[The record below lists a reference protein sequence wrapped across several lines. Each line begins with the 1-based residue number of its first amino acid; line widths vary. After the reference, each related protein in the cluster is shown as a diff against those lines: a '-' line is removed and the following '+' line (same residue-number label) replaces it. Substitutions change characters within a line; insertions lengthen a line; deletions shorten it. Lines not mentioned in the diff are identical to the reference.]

1 MTGLMDKK
9 GIVIAGIGGNYD
21 VYVGEGE
28 TVRVKARGVFRK
40 EKISPMIGD
49 RVVVSEE
56 GFLSDILPRKNKMI
70 RPAAANIDQILIV
83 FALRDPDPHFGLLD
97 RFLTEA
103 GKQNIPASI
112 VFNKT
117 DLVDPVSDKRLLEA
131 AECYRK
137 VGYPVF
143 LLEASSEE
151 EGPFNQLS
159 ELRGCLSGKVTVLA
173 GPSGVGKSSLINA
186 LIGADQEVGELSEKI
201 ARGKNT
207 TRHARLLP
215 VIHDDACEEAELGSW
230 IADTP
235 GFTSFYTQN
244 IEAEELDQ
252 LYPEFKP
259 HLGQCYYQDCR
270 HLSEPGCSVR
280 EAVEEGT
287 IPHLRYENY
296 RELFQELRQYR
307 KEHPIYQK

>member
-1 MTGLMDKK
+1 MDRK
-9 GIVIAGIGGNYD
+9 GIVIAGIGGNYE
-21 VYVGEGE
+21 VFVSGGE

-40 EKISPMIGD
+40 EKISPLIGD
-49 RVVVSEE
+49 RVVVTDE
-56 GFLSDILPRKNKMI
+56 GFLSDILPRRNQMI

-97 RFLTEA
+97 RFLAEA
-103 GKQNIPASI
+103 AKQKIPARI
-112 VFNKT
+112 AFNKT
-117 DLVDPVSDKRLLEA
+117 DLLDPDEDELLVSA
-131 AECYRK
+131 AESYRK
-137 VGYPVF
+137 AGYPVF
-143 LLEASSEE
+143 LLEARSEE

-159 ELRGCLSGKVTVLA
+159 EVRSCLSGKVTVLA

-215 VIHDDACEEAELGSW
+215 VMLDGEVAEASDLGSW

-235 GFTSFYTQN
+235 GFTSFYTQS

-252 LYPEFKP
+252 FYPEFLP

-270 HLSEPGCSVR
+270 HISEPACAVR
-280 EAVEEGT
+280 EAVETGEIT
-287 IPHLRYENY
+287 RLRYDNY
-296 RELFQELRQYR
+296 RELYQELKQFR

>member
-1 MTGLMDKK
+1 MDKQ

-21 VYVGEGE
+21 VYLSGGE

-40 EKISPMIGD
+40 EKISPLIGD
-49 RVVVSEE
+49 RVVVTEE
-56 GFLSDILPRKNKMI
+56 GFLSDILPRRNQMV

-103 GKQNIPASI
+103 GKQQIPARI

-117 DLVDPVSDKRLLEA
+117 DLVDPEKDALLVEA
-131 AECYRK
+131 AESYRK

-143 LLEASSEE
+143 LLEARSEE
-151 EGPFNQLS
+151 EGPFNQLAAV
-159 ELRGCLSGKVTVLA
+159 RNCLSGKVTVLA

-215 VIHDDACEEAELGSW
+215 VKPEEEDQAAEGLGSW

-235 GFTSFYTQN
+235 GFTSFYTQS

-252 LYPEFKP
+252 LYPEFAP
-259 HLGQCYYQDCR
+259 YLGQCYYQDCR
-270 HLSEPGCSVR
+270 HLSEPSCAVR
-280 EAVEEGT
+280 EAVEEGR
-287 IPHLRYENY
+287 IPRIRYDNY
-296 RELFQELRQYR
+296 QELFRELKQYR